1 MKWAS
6 WYILLAAGFALVTA
20 GLASWH
26 DRAFLFDGLLSL
38 DGGVHPLY
46 LLILGIAVVPPALWE
61 IFLAE
66 QSKRTGGGDE

>member
-1 MKWAS
+1 MKYVS
-6 WYILLAAGFALVTA
+6 WHILLAAGFALVTA

-38 DGGVHPLY
+38 DGGLHPLY
-46 LLILGIAVVPPALWE
+46 LLMLGIALVPPALWE

-66 QSKRTGGGDE
+66 HNERKGGGDE